1 MKVTVFDGVTTD
13 TQMVG
18 SQFGFVRRAVVAR
31 ALGALLLAAV
41 TAPTLSAAA
50 AGCGACNDDGD
61 GLTNYEE
68 YAVYGTDVQNPDTDF
83 DGITD
88 GNEVYAYGTSP
99 LNADTDFDGFLDGD
113 EVYFYGTNPLMPNSG
128 SGGASWD
135 QDGDGLGD
143 HEETYIFGTSP
154 LSFDTDGD
162 GRSDGAEIANGT
174 SPLDFY
180 SK

>member
-1 MKVTVFDGVTTD
+1 MDTLILSSRFD
-13 TQMVG
+13 
-18 SQFGFVRRAVVAR
+18 FVRRAVVAR

-41 TAPTLSAAA
+41 TVPTLSAAA
-50 AGCGACNDDGD
+50 AGCGECNDDGD

-68 YAVYGTDVQNPDTDF
+68 YALYGTDLQNPDTDF
-83 DGITD
+83 DGLTD

-113 EVYFYGTNPLMPNSG
+113 EVAFYGTNPLVPNSG
-128 SGGASWD
+128 SGGGASWD

-143 HEETYIFGTSP
+143 HEEAYIYGTSP
-154 LSFDTDGD
+154 LYADTDGD
-162 GRSDGAEIANGT
+162 GRSDGAEIAYGT
-174 SPLDFY
+174 DPLNFY